1 MGPSTDIS
9 RSAPCQI
16 TSAIPGHI
24 ALGVTPNT
32 ALSGPQTAD
41 RPQPRGWGLGAF
53 GLSGVYQPSENQ
65 STSRNMAV
73 IRVASGC
80 ASMGSN
86 R

>member
-9 RSAPCQI
+9 RSRTVPNNVGN
-16 TSAIPGHI
+16 TGPHSAGSHTEIPPSV
-24 ALGVTPNT
+24 ARRRPNV
-32 ALSGPQTAD
+32 PNHVD
-41 RPQPRGWGLGAF
+41 GLGAF

-73 IRVASGC
+73 IRMASGC

>member
-9 RSAPCQI
+9 RSR
-16 TSAIPGHI
+16 T
-24 ALGVTPNT
+24 VPNNVGNT
-32 ALSGPQTAD
+32 GPHSDGSHTEY
-41 RPQPRGWGLGAF
+41 RPQWPADGRTSPTPWMGVGAF